1 MPPRTRKTATTEQT
15 DAATA
20 DISTSGVAAEPAPEQ
35 TTEGTASASD
45 ETENKAASA
54 TDIETKVPDV
64 APLEP
69 PAARLEPAPDSD
81 TLTTA
86 QQLLPANLEGQ
97 IVDDAT
103 GEIPSDPDGVF
114 VTVGLYGERARCT
127 VRLVEN
133 VGIGVYKTPTTRL
146 LVPVGAE
153 LKTSQADR
161 IVTRLREQLDAASA
175 AE

>member
-1 MPPRTRKTATTEQT
+1 VPPRTRKTASTEQT
-15 DAATA
+15 DTA
-20 DISTSGVAAEPAPEQ
+20 PADTSTSDTATEPASEQ
-35 TTEGTASASD
+35 ATEGTTLLSD
-45 ETENKAASA
+45 QTENKAAPA
-54 TDIETKVPDV
+54 ADVETKVPDV

-69 PAARLEPAPDSD
+69 PAAPPTPVPDPD

-86 QQLLPANLEGQ
+86 QQLLPADLEGQ

-103 GEIPSDPDGVF
+103 GEIPPDPDGVF

-127 VRLVEN
+127 FRVVET
-133 VGIGVYKTPTTRL
+133 GGWGVNTPPTTRL

-161 IVTRLREQLDAASA
+161 IVTHLREQLDTAPA